1 VINAEQVLKLPALW
15 DLTVMPKALEEMLS
29 LLDRSSVGAGA
40 DIVVDLG
47 PVERFDSAGLAALL
61 ELQRPASASGSK
73 LRWQAMPKNLHEL
86 ARVYG
91 FDNGLPR
98 RAKRPRAIIWKVGR
112 NKAPRV
118 QRRFQPSSM
127 ASAWRSGS
135 RVVPGDSTQSDCK
148 VLWCVTRA

>member
-1 VINAEQVLKLPALW
+1 VIDAEQVLKLPALW

-47 PVERFDSAGLAALL
+47 AVERFDSAGLAALL
-61 ELQRPASASGSK
+61 ELQRRASASGSK

-91 FDNGLPR
+91 LSQWFAETGE
-98 RAKRPRAIIWKVGR
+98 A
-112 NKAPRV
+112 
-118 QRRFQPSSM
+118 PSSNHLESWAQQSPSG
-127 ASAWRSGS
+127 ASQ
-135 RVVPGDSTQSDCK
+135 VPS
-148 VLWCVTRA
+148 L